1 MTDQPAAEPA
11 PAAPEP
17 AAPKPAEAAPAAS
30 KPAAAASAAP
40 EPAAAA
46 SAAPEP
52 VAAASEPAPAAPP
65 PAPPVDK
72 GALMAGFIDRIGAGE
87 FDQPE
92 DAFHRFVVKEIY
104 PLLGSGTLTAKD
116 LDVIAHVYSTR
127 ADPYNRGYDMPED
140 SARVVVKPE

>member
-11 PAAPEP
+11 PVAPEP
-17 AAPKPAEAAPAAS
+17 AAPKPAEAASTAPAPAAS
-30 KPAAAASAAP
+30 KPVEAASAAP

-46 SAAPEP
+46 AP
-52 VAAASEPAPAAPP
+52 EPAPAAPPAAAEPP

-72 GALMAGFIDRIGAGE
+72 GALIEGFVNRIGQGE

-116 LDVIAHVYSTR
+116 LDLIAHAYSAR
-127 ADPYNRGYDMPED
+127 ADPYNRGYDTPED
-140 SARVVVKPE
+140 GARVA